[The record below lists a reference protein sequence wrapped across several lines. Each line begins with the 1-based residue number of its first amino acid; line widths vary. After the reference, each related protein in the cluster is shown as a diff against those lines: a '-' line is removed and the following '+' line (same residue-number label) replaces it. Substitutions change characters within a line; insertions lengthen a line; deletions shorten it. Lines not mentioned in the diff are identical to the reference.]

1 MNRRGYGEF
10 EMTFKIIPKSVLAE
24 WFDALNRDYRVLGPK
39 PKAGQFIFDEIQ
51 TIEDVDLEYPTTI
64 LPPKKVLLPTK
75 EVLFSFDA
83 NESQFEPQ
91 IEAVPVIILGIHTC
105 DMHAIALLDHV
116 FSSGYPDQHYL
127 ARRTKT
133 TLISIEC
140 LKPCS
145 EHAFCKDTGTLSVT
159 EEFDLHLTD
168 LGEDYAV
175 DIGSEKG
182 ELIMANAPGVREA
195 EIDDYQ
201 RLETVMSQKWA
212 RFPYRLNFD
221 VSELPSLLSVSY
233 DSILWKTLGTKCM
246 GCGSCTVVCP
256 TCYCFDVVDE
266 IDFSLETGERIR
278 VWDSCQ
284 LNMFATV
291 ADGHNFRESHG
302 ARVRHRFFRKGKYLA
317 SAYGQRGC
325 VGCGRCAQACLA
337 HITPIETFNEL
348 YRRQFLTVYEPRGT
362 MP

>member
-1 MNRRGYGEF
+1 
-10 EMTFKIIPKSVLAE
+10 
-24 WFDALNRDYRVLGPK
+24 
-39 PKAGQFIFDEIQ
+39 
-51 TIEDVDLEYPTTI
+51 
-64 LPPKKVLLPTK
+64 
-75 EVLFSFDA
+75 
-83 NESQFEPQ
+83 
-91 IEAVPVIILGIHTC
+91 
-105 DMHAIALLDHV
+105 MHAIALLDRV

-127 ARRTKT
+127 ARRAKT

-145 EHAFCKDTGTLSVT
+145 EHAFCKSMSTLSVP

-168 LGEDYAV
+168 IGEDYAA

-182 ELIMANAPGVREA
+182 ELILANAPGVREA
-195 EIDDYQ
+195 ELDDY
-201 RLETVMSQKWA
+201 RCLETVMSQKWA
-212 RFPYRLNFD
+212 RFPYRLTFD
-221 VSELPSLLSVSY
+221 VTELPSLLSVSF
-233 DSILWKTLGTKCM
+233 DSILWKTLGVKCM

-266 IDFSLETGERIR
+266 IDFSLKVGERIR

-291 ADGHNFRESHG
+291 ADGHNFRESQE
-302 ARVRHRFFRKGKYLA
+302 ARVRHRFFRKGKYLMN
-317 SAYGQRGC
+317 AYGQRGC

-348 YRRQFLTVYEPRGT
+348 YRRQFLMVYEPGGIVS
-362 MP
+362 